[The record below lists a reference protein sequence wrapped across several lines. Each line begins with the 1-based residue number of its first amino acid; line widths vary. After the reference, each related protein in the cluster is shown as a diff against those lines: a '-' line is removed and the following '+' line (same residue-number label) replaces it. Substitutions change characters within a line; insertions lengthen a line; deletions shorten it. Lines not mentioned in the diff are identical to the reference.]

1 LKSQNTLLL
10 LQGQYDILPK
20 PLHQRERQRQTDREG
35 GRERQT
41 EKKGEWEGRKGRE
54 MARKGEKGKTG

>member
-1 LKSQNTLLL
+1 MILGHSTTSSFWGN
-10 LQGQYDILPK
+10 QGQTE
-20 PLHQRERQRQTDREG
+20 ERDRQTDREG